1 MTFSVLSC
9 YHLILNVNV
18 EVEKIGKD
26 ESYYVN
32 ESKKDEIKQTNWHG
46 ARYEMCSSLK
56 HDRNNPKK

>member
-32 ESKKDEIKQTNWHG
+32 ESKKDEIKQTN
-46 ARYEMCSSLK
+46 
-56 HDRNNPKK
+56 